1 MIAPSLPNPWNVFNL
16 HSSPF
21 WQDALGDGDQTHPL
35 SLFVGRQ
42 DDLDVL
48 VGSLFGAGSGS
59 SRRAIAG
66 SPGIGKTTLVK
77 QLKAHALA
85 NGYLT
90 TDGFVPVFADD
101 TNESL
106 FGRVLGAVY
115 DILLANRPHTV
126 DLAPMQAAQVL
137 VRSAREKARSGGISL
152 FGVGASIGQNTTTT
166 VPRDIL
172 LDGPRV
178 LRDLM
183 TLVQSSDAQGVLVH
197 IDNLENLSEAGAL
210 NAGTIM
216 RDLRDPLFMHNGLH
230 VVVVGTPD
238 AIQAAITAHAQVRTT
253 FSIRTLEPM
262 PAADV
267 IRLLNARYAWLQK
280 DQDAPVIPPVDPRAA
295 EELYAL
301 YRGDLRGLLQALD
314 DGVTPNIGLAPR
326 RRPDRTEASIASSG
340 VIQPLHFEDVAPT
353 LRQEY
358 QDQLTALPEEHHVRR
373 LIQWG
378 ESRGTDSQTQHRLA
392 TLWDVRQATVSE
404 TLSYLIGQ
412 GLVLAMPRQ
421 GRAPIEYHLSGRSRL
436 IFS

>member
-1 MIAPSLPNPWNVFNL
+1 M
-16 HSSPF
+16 
-21 WQDALGDGDQTHPL
+21 GG
-35 SLFVGRQ
+35 
-42 DDLDVL
+42 
-48 VGSLFGAGSGS
+48 LFGAGSGS

-66 SPGIGKTTLVK
+66 NPGIGKTTLVK
-77 QLKAHALA
+77 QLKAHALT

-101 TNESL
+101 SSESL

-126 DLAPMQAAQVL
+126 DTAPMQAAQVL
-137 VRSAREKARSGGISL
+137 VRSAREKARSGGLSL
-152 FGVGASIGQNTTTT
+152 FGVGASVGQNISAT

-183 TLVQSSDAQGVLVH
+183 TLVQSSDAQGVLLH
-197 IDNLENLSEAGAL
+197 IDNPENLSEAGAL

-238 AIQAAITAHAQVRTT
+238 AIQAAITAHPQVRTT

-267 IRLLNARYAWLQK
+267 HRLLDARYAWLQK
-280 DQDAPVIPPVDPRAA
+280 DPALPVIAPVDPAA
-295 EELYAL
+295 ADEIYEL

-326 RRPDRTEASIASSG
+326 KKPDHTDTEVALSG
-340 VIQPLHFEDVAPT
+340 IIQPLQFDDIAPT

-358 QDQLTALPEEHHVRR
+358 QDQLTALPQEHHVRR
-373 LIQWG
+373 LLKWG
-378 ESRGTDSQTQHRLA
+378 ETRGADAQTQKTLT
-392 TLWDVRQATVSE
+392 TLWKVRQATVSE

-412 GLVLAMPRQ
+412 GLVVAMPRQ
-421 GRAPIEYHLSGRSRL
+421 GKAPIEYHLSGRSRL